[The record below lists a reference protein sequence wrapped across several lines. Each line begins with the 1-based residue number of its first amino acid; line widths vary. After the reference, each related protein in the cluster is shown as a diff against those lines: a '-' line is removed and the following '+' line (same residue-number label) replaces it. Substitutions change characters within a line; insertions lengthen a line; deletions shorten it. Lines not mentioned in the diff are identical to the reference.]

1 MSTAKA
7 SAAPAVVGAF
17 VLGGCL
23 LGLAAIVL
31 FGNLRL
37 FNPSRA
43 VVVVFQGSVDG
54 LNVGA
59 PVTFRGVQVGSVT
72 DIVIV
77 FDQKTH
83 TAFIPVTL
91 ELAPDHVRVGPE
103 TTNTVEH
110 LAKMIARGMRAEL
123 NVESIVT
130 GQAEIELDFDASSP
144 AILHPDITQLMEIPT
159 RMSPMDKLR
168 NAIINLPLR
177 ELTDNATATL
187 KSLRSLSDKLDHD
200 VPPLI
205 ASLTSTSDRAAQAI
219 DVAVATVGDL
229 QGKLSI
235 TLAAITRVANTGSH
249 VLDQRSAE
257 LHTLLAST
265 NAAMQQ
271 ARDVLRDVKGLTSD
285 RAAAR
290 ANIESTLS
298 DLAAAAAALRGFSSD
313 VEHNPQLLL
322 TGRRP

>member
-43 VVVVFQGSVDG
+43 VAVVFQGSVDG
-54 LNVGA
+54 LEVGA
-59 PVTFRGVQVGSVT
+59 PVTFRGVHVGSVT
-72 DIVIV
+72 SIVIV

-91 ELAPDHVRVGPE
+91 ELAPDNVRVGPE
-103 TTNTVEH
+103 TTNTPAH
-110 LAKMIARGMRAEL
+110 LSHMIARGLRAEL
-123 NVESIVT
+123 NVQSVVT
-130 GQAEIELDFDASSP
+130 GQSEIDLDFDPASP
-144 AILHPDITQLMEIPT
+144 ALLHPDITNLVEIPT
-159 RMSPMDKLR
+159 RISPMDKIK

-177 ELTDNATATL
+177 ELTENAMATL
-187 KSLRSLSDKLDHD
+187 KSLRSASDKLDHE
-200 VPPLI
+200 VPPLL
-205 ASLTSTSDRAAQAI
+205 ASMTATSDRAAAAI
-219 DVAVATVGDL
+219 DMAVRTVGDL
-229 QGKLSI
+229 QGKVSI
-235 TLAAITRVANTGSH
+235 TLAAITTVANTGTQ
-249 VLDQRSAE
+249 VLDKRGAE
-257 LHTLLAST
+257 LHTLLVST

-271 ARDVLRDVKGLTSD
+271 ARDVLSDVKGLTSD

-290 ANIESTLS
+290 ANIESTLR

-322 TGRRP
+322 TGRRQ